1 MPESYRKIGQP
12 VLIPGSMGTSS
23 YLLIGTK
30 KAEELTF
37 GSTVHGAGRLSSRS
51 SALRSLRGEEIKKE
65 LNKRGIEV
73 KAGSW
78 KSLAEEAPEVYKD
91 IDEVVEVV
99 HELGISKKVARMKP
113 LVVIK
118 G

>member
-1 MPESYRKIGQP
+1 MI
-12 VLIPGSMGTSS
+12 IPGSMGTAS

-37 GSTVHGAGRLSSRS
+37 ASTVHGAGRVSSRS
-51 SALRSLRGEEIKKE
+51 FALRNLSGEEIKKE
-65 LNKRGIEV
+65 MNKEGIEV

-78 KSLAEEAPEVYKD
+78 KSLAEEAPEAYKD
-91 IDEVVEVV
+91 IDEVVRVV
-99 HELGISKKVARMKP
+99 DELGISKKIARLKP
-113 LVVIK
+113 LVVVK